1 MLSLEERYR
10 DVMRRYPTGVTVVTS
25 YLGEKPHGV
34 TVNSFTSISINPPTI
49 GIFITTGSTGYRAI
63 RSSGG
68 YVVNIL
74 KHDQDHIARRF
85 SLEPPETRF
94 HNVEWHRSRSLGMPV
109 IAGSLAYIEAKISSE
124 IQVTDHTLFVGE
136 VINAEILSDTGP
148 LIYHMR
154 AYKKLG

>member
-1 MLSLEERYR
+1 
-10 DVMRRYPTGVTVVTS
+10 
-25 YLGEKPHGV
+25 
-34 TVNSFTSISINPPTI
+34 
-49 GIFITTGSTGYRAI
+49 
-63 RSSGG
+63 
-68 YVVNIL
+68 
-74 KHDQDHIARRF
+74 
-85 SLEPPETRF
+85 
-94 HNVEWHRSRSLGMPV
+94 MPV